1 MHVEFQLFTIFLC
14 QHINTDSSVFLS
26 TIVSCH
32 ACSHA
37 YFIEDTLPIIVKAH
51 SKLCEHKEAI

>member
-1 MHVEFQLFTIFLC
+1 MQGWVRNCEEIEKPLDFG
-14 QHINTDSSVFLS
+14 
-26 TIVSCH
+26 
-32 ACSHA
+32 CSIIHA